1 MNTITT
7 YLTEMAVSARGYIV
21 GYDRAYSGYIGK
33 LLSKGLAPGTR
44 FILIRQACSEFPLQ
58 LEVEGNLVS
67 LSKPEVDA
75 LCVEEVD

>member
-7 YLTEMAVSARGYIV
+7 YITEMAVGATGCIV

-33 LLSKGLAPGTR
+33 LLSKGLAPGTK
-44 FILIRQACSEFPLQ
+44 FILIRHACSEFPLQ
-58 LEVEGNLVS
+58 LEVKGNLLS

-75 LCVEEVD
+75 LCVEDID

>member
-33 LLSKGLAPGTR
+33 LLSKGLAPGTK

-58 LEVEGNLVS
+58 LEVEGNLIS

>member
-7 YLTEMAVSARGYIV
+7 YLREMATGATGYLV

-33 LLSKGLAPGTR
+33 LLSKGLAPGTK
-44 FILIRQACSEFPLQ
+44 FILIRHACLEFPLQ
-58 LEVEGNLVS
+58 LEVDGNLIS
-67 LSKPEVDA
+67 LSKPEVEA